1 VRLRKKKEHKYE
13 TRAES
18 AFQVGVTSNEDSP
31 SAKLALSFFQSPSQA
46 TITPAAA
53 ATASCSYARSRPVC
67 VLNAKKQCETRQCL
81 GAR

>member
-53 ATASCSYARSRPVC
+53 AAMASCSYARSRPIRV
-67 VLNAKKQCETRQCL
+67 VESKEIV
-81 GAR
+81 